1 MVRKSWLWIAI
12 VALACSLQC
21 CGQSANEEE
30 EAVVVPPGKADNF
43 FSLSAQEY
51 MVEGTTW
58 VELEASLADADE
70 ELKMARVKELVFF
83 RQVAVNW
90 FLLQYLMGPEDD
102 HDNKFESLTKN
113 GSYDDL
119 EIVADA
125 DNPLRYSFKFRQEVG
140 GQMDLLNELETT
152 LDEDGRHHFQLP
164 VGIVSNADLGKLE
177 LDKEWYRKSPW
188 SGFDP
193 AKVQPE
199 QLEYLDLAIWPE
211 ERSSD
216 GWIDYP
222 RLFDD
227 GELTISL
234 HFGWDYHKE
243 YHLVHSRDVYNWLV
257 QEGFD
262 SPVASYDDYDR
273 TSGPLTRTIEADG
286 KDVKVSISMYWGK
299 AGTDTDPDTDAGGQ
313 QLEDDMIAAF
323 ATHDVIM
330 FSGHSGPFYG
340 FALANWRK
348 TSKGDI
354 DDSEIAALEMPAG
367 RYQVVLAE
375 GCDTYALGQ
384 SFWENPVKADR
395 LNLDIVTTTNFSNA
409 STAGVVRNFITSL
422 IDTNYSDEHEP
433 WKYSDLLKRL
443 DGNSTWFHSMYG
455 VHGIDDNPRLHPYAN
470 VAGFCGECSADSD
483 CGAPGNKCTR
493 LNDDERICTA
503 ECLSTDACP
512 TGYECM
518 DVASGSWIESR
529 QCVPL
534 GLTCIAPI
542 EPEAP
547 LVVVINE
554 VLADPAPELAGDA
567 NGDGVRSAFDD
578 EFVELVSTAAVPIDL
593 SGWFLADG
601 FGTRFVFPSGAEI
614 LPGRAVLIFG
624 GGDAE
629 LIRDFGTET
638 GSNAYLAS
646 GLGLNNGGDTL
657 TLYRV
662 DETASDTMSYG
673 SNGGADRALVRA
685 TEGDATSPFIPHPG
699 DAPFSPG
706 TRVDGTLF

>member
-1 MVRKSWLWIAI
+1 MVHRGWTLMGIM
-12 VALACSLQC
+12 ALVFCLQC
-21 CGQSANEEE
+21 GGQSSDEVD

-58 VELEASLADADE
+58 IELEAALEGADE
-70 ELKMARVKELVFF
+70 ETRLARVKELVFF
-83 RQVAVNW
+83 RQIAVNW

-125 DNPLRYSFKFRQEVG
+125 ENPLRYTFKFRQEVG
-140 GQMDLLNELETT
+140 GQMDLLEELDTT
-152 LDEDGRHHFQLP
+152 LDEAGRHHFQLP
-164 VGIVSNADLGKLE
+164 VGIVSNSDLGKLE
-177 LDKEWYRKSPW
+177 LDKEWYRKAPW

-199 QLEYLDLAIWPE
+199 QMEYLDLAIWPE
-211 ERSSD
+211 DRSSD

-222 RLFDD
+222 RLFEN

-257 QEGFD
+257 QEGFE
-262 SPVASYDDYDR
+262 SPVETYEDYNR
-273 TSGPLTRTIEADG
+273 TSGPLTRTIRANG
-286 KDVKVSISMYWGK
+286 KDVKVTISMYWGK

-354 DDSEIAALEMPAG
+354 DDSEIAALDMPAG

-384 SFWENPVKADR
+384 AFWENPAKEDR
-395 LNLDIVTTTNFSNA
+395 KHLDIVTTTNFSNA
-409 STAGVVRNFITSL
+409 STAGVVRNFLTAL
-422 IDTNYSDEHEP
+422 IDTDDGDHTP
-433 WKYSDLLKRL
+433 WKYSELLTRL

-470 VAGFCGECSADSD
+470 ISGFCGECSADSD

-493 LNDDERICTA
+493 LNEEERVCTA

-534 GLTCIAPI
+534 GLTCIAPL
-542 EPEAP
+542 EPETP

-554 VLADPAPELAGDA
+554 VLADPAPGLDGDA

-601 FGTRFVFPSGAEI
+601 FGTRFVFPSGAEL
-614 LPGRAVLIFG
+614 LPGRAVLVFG
-624 GGDAE
+624 GGSAD
-629 LIRDFGTET
+629 LVRDFATET
-638 GSNAYLAS
+638 GSRAFLGS

-657 TLYRV
+657 TLYRA
-662 DETASDTMSYG
+662 DESASDAMSYG
-673 SNGGADRALVRA
+673 SSAAADRSMVRS
-685 TEGDATSPFIPHPG
+685 TEGDPLAPFISHPG
-699 DAPFSPG
+699 DAPYSPG
-706 TRVDGTLF
+706 TKVDGTVF

>member
-1 MVRKSWLWIAI
+1 
-12 VALACSLQC
+12 
-21 CGQSANEEE
+21 
-30 EAVVVPPGKADNF
+30 VVVPPGKADNF
-43 FSLSAQEY
+43 SSLSAQEY

-70 ELKMARVKELVFF
+70 EIRMARVKELVFF

-102 HDNKFESLTKN
+102 HENKFESLTKN

-140 GQMDLLNELETT
+140 GQMDLLNELDTT

-177 LDKEWYRKSPW
+177 LDKEWYRKAPW

-227 GELTISL
+227 GELKISL

-262 SPVASYDDYDR
+262 SPVASYDEYNR
-273 TSGPLTRTIEADG
+273 TSGPLTRTIKADG
-286 KDVKVSISMYWGK
+286 KDVKVAISMYWGK

-384 SFWENPVKADR
+384 AFWENPAKEDR

-409 STAGVVRNFITSL
+409 STAGVVRNFLTSL
-422 IDTNYSDEHEP
+422 IDTDYSGDHTP

-443 DGNSTWFHSMYG
+443 DGNSSWFHSMYG

-483 CGAPGNKCTR
+483 CGGPGNKCTR
-493 LNDDERICTA
+493 LNDAERICTA
-503 ECLSTDACP
+503 ECLSTDGCP

-518 DVASGSWIESR
+518 DVASGSWIQSR

-554 VLADPAPELAGDA
+554 VLADPAPDLAGDA

-629 LIRDFGTET
+629 MIRDFGTET
-638 GSNAYLAS
+638 GSSAYLAS

-685 TEGDATSPFIPHPG
+685 TEGDASAPFVPHPG

>member
-1 MVRKSWLWIAI
+1 MAKRGWLSVVI
-12 VALACSLQC
+12 VALACCLQC
-21 CGQSANEEE
+21 GGEGGGEE

-58 VELEASLADADE
+58 IELEPFLAEADE
-70 ELKMARVKELVFF
+70 ETRMARVKELVFF

-125 DNPLRYSFKFRQEVG
+125 ENPLRYTFKFRQEVG
-140 GQMDLLNELETT
+140 GQMDLLNELDTT

-177 LDKEWYRKSPW
+177 LDKEWYRKAPW

-199 QLEYLDLAIWPE
+199 QLEHLDLAIWPE

-216 GWIDYP
+216 GWIDYQ

-257 QEGFD
+257 QDGFD
-262 SPVASYDDYDR
+262 SPVESYDEYNR
-273 TSGPLTRTIEADG
+273 TSGPLTRTIRANG

-299 AGTDTDPDTDAGGQ
+299 AGTDTDPDSDAGGQ

-323 ATHDVIM
+323 GTHDVIM

-348 TSKGDI
+348 TTKGDI

-384 SFWENPVKADR
+384 AFWENPAKEDR
-395 LNLDIVTTTNFSNA
+395 NHLDIVTTTNFSNA
-409 STAGVVRNFITSL
+409 STAGVVRNFLTSL
-422 IDTNYSDEHEP
+422 IDTDYDGDHTP
-433 WKYSDLLKRL
+433 WKYSELLTRL

-470 VAGFCGECSADSD
+470 VAGFCGDCTADSD

-493 LNDDERICTA
+493 LNDDERVCTA

-518 DVASGSWIESR
+518 DVASGSWIKSR

-534 GLTCIAPI
+534 GLTCVVSV
-542 EPEAP
+542 EPEDP

-554 VLADPAPELAGDA
+554 VLADPAPGLAGDA

-578 EFVELVSTAAVPIDL
+578 EFVELVSTAAVPVDL

-601 FGTRFVFPSGAEI
+601 FGTRFVFPSGSEI
-614 LPGRAVLIFG
+614 LPGRALLIFG
-624 GGDAE
+624 GGDAD
-629 LIRDFGTET
+629 LVRDFATET
-638 GSNAYLAS
+638 GSQVYLAN

-657 TLYRV
+657 TLYRT
-662 DETASDTMSYG
+662 DETASDAMSYG
-673 SNGGADRALVRA
+673 ADGGADRSLVRA
-685 TEGDATSPFIPHPG
+685 TEGDATAPFVPHPG